1 MIKVLFYVLCYLAIG
16 ILLQFMALLISKIC
30 RVRRSDAIHKTME
43 IISHSDYM
51 VTEEDVDEIY
61 NIRKPYQ
68 WISILG
74 WPINIL
80 LTIHVIIQLLLEEV
94 FRA

>member
-1 MIKVLFYVLCYLAIG
+1 MTKVLFYVLCYLAIG
-16 ILLQFMALLISKIC
+16 ILLQFIALLISKIC
-30 RVRRSDAIHKTME
+30 RVRLSDAIHETME

-68 WISILG
+68 WINILG
-74 WPINIL
+74 WPLNVL
-80 LTIHVIIQLLLEEV
+80 LIIHVIIQLLLEKV
-94 FRA
+94 FGA

>member
-16 ILLQFMALLISKIC
+16 MLLEFMALLISKIC
-30 RVRRSDAIHKTME
+30 RVRLSDAIHKTME

-61 NIRKPYQ
+61 NIRKPYI
-68 WISILG
+68 WTNILG
-74 WPINIL
+74 WPLNVL
-80 LTIHVIIQLLLEEV
+80 LIIHVIIQLLLEKV
-94 FRA
+94 FGA